1 MQSIYPNISKEML
14 LNRDKED
21 CRQRLSVLR
30 LGFPCLCLK
39 NKGLIDEDDIDI
51 EKPNYIFMKGKN
63 GKVSHAG
70 RFYPTRRPKS
80 SLASMIDIHAPP
92 FHLHGDLPLNRR

>member
-51 EKPNYIFMKGKN
+51 EKPIY
-63 GKVSHAG
+63 
-70 RFYPTRRPKS
+70 
-80 SLASMIDIHAPP
+80 L
-92 FHLHGDLPLNRR
+92 